1 MNNTLTQSPSAKP
14 SSLVLD
20 LKNGIKNNINKF
32 LGKAETSTTTAKN
45 SLQADIGKT
54 KAFSNRTSP
63 ELNTK
68 TAESQSKQV
77 SNTQVQDNKEINNI
91 KSASASNGKEIGA
104 DLKVPGCSG
113 GCGCGCK

>member
-32 LGKAETSTTTAKN
+32 PGKAETSTTTAKN

-68 TAESQSKQV
+68 TAERLRASIKH
-77 SNTQVQDNKEINNI
+77 SNTR
-91 KSASASNGKEIGA
+91 
-104 DLKVPGCSG
+104 
-113 GCGCGCK
+113 